1 MLVVRACLLSGG
13 CLSGLVI
20 RGCLGRRIRGAV
32 SGFERRFAAGD
43 LGLAGLGGVL
53 PLVIWGWLVW
63 AMLRRFGR
71 GLVCLW
77 IGLPTGRS
85 RWGGCAEEM
94 GKCFDAGLL
103 HAGRGGVCRKGRDVL
118 AIWFVDGC

>member
-1 MLVVRACLLSGG
+1 MSGGLLSGAAWG
-13 CLSGLVI
+13 GGFAGRSQGLS
-20 RGCLGRRIRGAV
+20 
-32 SGFERRFAAGD
+32 D
-43 LGLAGLGGVL
+43 VL

-63 AMLRRFGR
+63 AAFWGWLVWAMLRHFGR

>member
-1 MLVVRACLLSGG
+1 MSGGLLVVRACLLSGG

-20 RGCLGRRIRGAV
+20 GGGAAWGGGFAGR
-32 SGFERRFAAGD
+32 SQ
-43 LGLAGLGGVL
+43 GLSDVL

-103 HAGRGGVCRKGRDVL
+103 HACRGGVCRKGRDVL